1 MKIEIHAHH
10 KDTVKSLQGKAELFA
25 TRRKHKT
32 FDVFK
37 MHGTDEHGAK
47 FEVNFYIDPG
57 QQFKMDT
64 VFTSD
69 HPEHPDNI
77 LAEDPAT

>member
-1 MKIEIHAHH
+1 MKIEVFAHH
-10 KDTVKSLQGKAELFA
+10 KDTIKSLQGKAELFA

-37 MHGTDEHGAK
+37 IHGTDQNGVP
-47 FEVNFYIDPG
+47 FNINFYIDPG

-69 HPEHPDNI
+69 HPDNPNNTFS
-77 LAEDPAT
+77 AADD